1 MAARSAW
8 SRISLSSRSS
18 VVAPG
23 GQPNKPFSALTEGAK
38 LGGDVLFIPAVEAHV
53 EGKLLMLRDIS
64 WRYFDFLLLGAVVLA
79 TTFGTTMIRSA
90 VAGNEG
96 LLPLTNR
103 QIYFALIGIVLI
115 FIVAAI
121 DYRYWMALYRPIF
134 IVMSLMLIALY
145 LSAQAVFGAARWF
158 QVGVLFVQPTEF
170 AKIAAILLLARYFDK
185 TQQQSRNLR
194 WLLFAFLWTMGLA
207 IWILLQPNLSN
218 VVVLM
223 MILVSLLWFNGV
235 QAKHV
240 VVAGTLGAVFLGTIF
255 GLTFLGVRIPFLQ
268 GYQQQRI
275 QNFILPDQ
283 EETFGETYNVDQA
296 KIAIGSGGL
305 FGKGY
310 GHGTQTQLRFLKVR
324 HTDFIFSAISE
335 EFGLVGALVVISVIV
350 FIVWRC
356 LRTAHKARDVAGMS
370 IAYGVATLI
379 FFQGMVNIGVNLNIV
394 PVSGLPLPFISYGGS
409 GLTSLMLGIG
419 LVESVAMRHRQLDF

>member
-1 MAARSAW
+1 
-8 SRISLSSRSS
+8 
-18 VVAPG
+18 
-23 GQPNKPFSALTEGAK
+23 
-38 LGGDVLFIPAVEAHV
+38 
-53 EGKLLMLRDIS
+53 MLRDIS
-64 WRYFDFLLLGAVVLA
+64 WRYFDFWLLGAVVLA
-79 TTFGTTMIRSA
+79 TAFGTTMIRSA
-90 VAGNEG
+90 VAGNEE
-96 LLPLTNR
+96 LLPLINR
-103 QIYFALIGIVLI
+103 QIYFALAGLVLI

-121 DYRYWMALYRPIF
+121 DYRFWMAIYRPIF
-134 IVMSLMLIALY
+134 IVMSLLLFFLF

-185 TQQQSRNLR
+185 TQNQPRDLR
-194 WLLFAFLWTMGLA
+194 WIFGAFFWVMGLA

-223 MILVSLLWFNGV
+223 VILASLLWFNGM
-235 QAKHV
+235 QLKHIALFGGV
-240 VVAGTLGAVFLGTIF
+240 GILLVAIIVGLSVAGVN
-255 GLTFLGVRIPFLQ
+255 IPFLQ
-268 GYQQQRI
+268 DYQQQRI
-275 QNFILPDQ
+275 VNFILPDP
-283 EETFGETYNVDQA
+283 EATFGATYNVQQA
-296 KIAIGSGGL
+296 LIAIGSGGW
-305 FGKGY
+305 FGLGY

-335 EFGLVGALVVISVIV
+335 EFGLVGALFVILMIVLVI
-350 FIVWRC
+350 WRC
-356 LRTAHKARDVAGMS
+356 LRAAQKARDVAGMT

-419 LVESVAMRHRQLDF
+419 LVESVAMRYKQLDF

>member
-1 MAARSAW
+1 
-8 SRISLSSRSS
+8 
-18 VVAPG
+18 
-23 GQPNKPFSALTEGAK
+23 
-38 LGGDVLFIPAVEAHV
+38 
-53 EGKLLMLRDIS
+53 MLKDIS
-64 WRYFDFLLLGAVVLA
+64 WRYFDFWLVGAVVLA
-79 TTFGTTMIRSA
+79 TAFGTTMIRSA
-90 VAGNEG
+90 VAGNSE
-96 LLPLTNR
+96 LVPLINR
-103 QIYFALIGIVLI
+103 QIYFALLGIVLI
-115 FIVAAI
+115 FVVGAI
-121 DYRYWMALYRPIF
+121 DYRYWMALYGYIF
-134 IVMSLMLIALY
+134 ALMSVLLFALF

-185 TQQQSRNLR
+185 TQNRPRDLR
-194 WLLFAFLWTMGLA
+194 WIIGAFLWVMGLG

-223 MILVSLLWFNGV
+223 VILAALLWFNGI
-235 QAKHV
+235 QIKHLALFGGVGILV
-240 VVAGTLGAVFLGTIF
+240 VGSVV
-255 GLTFLGVRIPFLQ
+255 GLTALGVRIPFMQ
-268 GYQQQRI
+268 KYQQERI
-275 QNFILPDQ
+275 ANFIVPDKNA
-283 EETFGETYNVDQA
+283 TFGATYNVQQA
-296 KIAIGSGGL
+296 LIAIGSGGL

-335 EFGLVGALVVISVIV
+335 EFGLVGSLLVILIIV
-350 FIVWRC
+350 LVVWRC
-356 LRTAHKARDVAGMS
+356 LRAAQKARDVAGMT

-419 LVESVAMRHRQLDF
+419 LVESVAMRFRQLEF